1 MFVFILAFA
10 IIIALFV
17 VIFTVASYNATPE
30 KRGEAGE
37 KKVSKK
43 LGQTI
48 EGKQYVVNNFL
59 FSVDGK
65 SAQIDHIFIN
75 DNGVFVIETKNY
87 SGRIY
92 GKDSQTYWTQVL
104 AYGKYKNKIYNP
116 VMQNETHIKQLQK
129 ILPVSTPI
137 HSLVV
142 FTQNNTNYIESTN
155 TIPLSW
161 LKPCVNSDYAEK
173 ITTETMKEIY
183 DAIIKYQDDTNVTE
197 EEHIAKINE
206 TQEKIANNICPH
218 CGATLVLRNG
228 KYGDFYGCSNYP
240 RCRFTK
246 K

>member
-1 MFVFILAFA
+1 MSVFIILFA
-10 IIIALFV
+10 IIFALSVLVRF
-17 VIFTVASYNATPE
+17 YATPE

-37 KKVSKK
+37 NMVIKK

-92 GKDSQTYWTQVL
+92 GKDSQTYWKQVL
-104 AYGKYKNKIYNP
+104 AYGRYKNKFYNP

-129 ILPVSTPI
+129 ILPASTPV

-142 FTQNNTNYIESTN
+142 FTQNNTNYIESEK

-161 LKPCVNSDYAEK
+161 LKSCVNSDYAEK

-183 DAIIKYQDDTNVTE
+183 DAIIKYQTDTNITE
-197 EEHIAKINE
+197 EEHIAKIKE
-206 TQEKIANNICPH
+206 TQEKIANNICPR
-218 CGATLVLRNG
+218 CGATLVLRSG
-228 KYGDFYGCSNYP
+228 QYGDFYGCSNYP
-240 RCRFTK
+240 RCRFRK
-246 K
+246 KVS